1 MAFCLGMP
9 GLNPG
14 KDLIIFQFRIA
25 ANVFLLGIR
34 LLTCKENID
43 EMRKNILRL
52 KEKGE
57 KKLLMMKVRP

>member
-1 MAFCLGMP
+1 M
-9 GLNPG
+9 NPG

-25 ANVFLLGIR
+25 ANLFLLGIR

-43 EMRKNILRL
+43 EMRKNIFRL